1 MIDNSKIFNEF
12 KINKYI
18 KDLKPGDKNLDMKF
32 ILIDK
37 RQKTKTKNDSVI
49 QQYLVAD
56 ETGSVLCNFFDDFGN
71 FINDGDICLI
81 KNGYASLFKNNL
93 ILYASNISIIIART
107 GTGQVVKIDE
117 FFFNFSEQPNM
128 SLVPWK
134 RAKDD
139 KGNES
144 YVRDYEK

>member
-1 MIDNSKIFNEF
+1 MIDNSKILNEF
-12 KINKYI
+12 KINKFI

-37 RQKTKTKNDSVI
+37 RQKTKTKNDSLI

-71 FINDGDICLI
+71 FVSDGDICLI

-93 ILYASNISIIIART
+93 ILYASNVSIT
-107 GTGQVVKIDE
+107 
-117 FFFNFSEQPNM
+117 FSQNWNW
-128 SLVPWK
+128 S
-134 RAKDD
+134 
-139 KGNES
+139 S
-144 YVRDYEK
+144 S